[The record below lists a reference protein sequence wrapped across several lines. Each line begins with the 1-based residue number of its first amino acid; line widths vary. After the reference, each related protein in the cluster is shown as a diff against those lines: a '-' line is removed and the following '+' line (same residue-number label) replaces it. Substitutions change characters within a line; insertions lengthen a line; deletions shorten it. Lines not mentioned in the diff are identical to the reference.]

1 MGAPVPEGLIK
12 LLAAGKRA
20 AEKCVTDT
28 DTDEKNVN
36 KTRKRRAALCFGA
49 ARRFFACA
57 EGWEMVEIVP
67 CLYRLT

>member
-1 MGAPVPEGLIK
+1 MKKI
-12 LLAAGKRA
+12 
-20 AEKCVTDT
+20 
-28 DTDEKNVN
+28 VN

-67 CLYRLT
+67 CLYRLTYRLTRAYTTF